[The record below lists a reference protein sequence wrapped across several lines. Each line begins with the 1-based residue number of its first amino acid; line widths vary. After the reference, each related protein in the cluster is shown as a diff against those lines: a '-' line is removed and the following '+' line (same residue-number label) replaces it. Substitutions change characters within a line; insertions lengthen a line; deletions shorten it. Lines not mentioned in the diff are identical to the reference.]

1 MNLLAK
7 FSFSLL
13 ILQSIAEVIIL
24 ILFVLGVEHIE
35 FYSNFVYNKTFD
47 AYLIWRMILSRHI
60 IFV

>member
-24 ILFVLGVEHIE
+24 FLFVLSVEHIE

-47 AYLIWRMILSRHI
+47 AYLI
-60 IFV
+60 

>member
-24 ILFVLGVEHIE
+24 FLFVLSVEHIE
-35 FYSNFVYNKTFD
+35 FYSNFVYSKTFD
-47 AYLIWRMILSRHI
+47 AYLI
-60 IFV
+60 